1 MSQYLNIDRIAS
13 ELAQEWQL
21 NQGNRV
27 IPCLHSD
34 GWLFVPNLDPDGR
47 KLSALYT
54 LEGVRLQSR
63 PA

>member
-1 MSQYLNIDRIAS
+1 MIQSLNLDRISA

-21 NQGNRV
+21 NHGNRV
-27 IPCLHSD
+27 IPSLLPD
-34 GWLFVPNLDPDGR
+34 GWNFAPNLDPDGR
-47 KLSALYT
+47 KLSAFYT

>member
-1 MSQYLNIDRIAS
+1 MSQYLNIDRIAA

-21 NQGNRV
+21 NHGNRV
-27 IPCLHSD
+27 IPCRHSD
-34 GWLFVPNLDPDGR
+34 GWNFVPNLDPDGR
-47 KLSALYT
+47 NLSAFFT